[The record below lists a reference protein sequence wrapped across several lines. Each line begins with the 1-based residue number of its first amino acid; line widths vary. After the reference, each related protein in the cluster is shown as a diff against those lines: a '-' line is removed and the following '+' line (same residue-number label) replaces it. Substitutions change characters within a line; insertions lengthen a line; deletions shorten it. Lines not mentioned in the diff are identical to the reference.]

1 MTLILPA
8 KRELVRAVT
17 TSFQVRSAWLVVTIA
32 LGLHLAT
39 TNANARPC
47 ADNTAVLVRGV
58 SYIVYTGD
66 GPYETENLTCRKA
79 RRIAKEAIRGK
90 RVSGWRCRQQRRP
103 NGFSGRCVRGG
114 TYTDDYGNTLWRYY
128 IGWYPYVPH

>member
-1 MTLILPA
+1 M
-8 KRELVRAVT
+8 AVLMRVG
-17 TSFQVRSAWLVVTIA
+17 FGVGA
-32 LGLHLAT
+32 LAAIVASIGAT
-39 TNANARPC
+39 QAHARPC
-47 ADNTAVLVRGV
+47 ADNTEVLVRGV

-66 GPYETENLTCRKA
+66 GPYEAANLSCRKA

-114 TYTDDYGNTLWRYY
+114 TYTNDYGHTQWRYL
-128 IGWYPYVPH
+128 IGWYPYVAH

>member
-1 MTLILPA
+1 MLA
-8 KRELVRAVT
+8 
-17 TSFQVRSAWLVVTIA
+17 IA
-32 LGLHLAT
+32 LVPTLSAT
-39 TNANARPC
+39 PAQARPC

-66 GPYETENLTCRKA
+66 GPYEAENLSCRKA

-114 TYTDDYGNTLWRYY
+114 TFTDEYGHTQWRYF
-128 IGWYPYVPH
+128 IGWYPHVPH